1 MKFHSFGSET
11 APTVVLIHGA
21 GLSWWAYEPVAACLK
36 QRYRVV
42 LPVIDGY
49 GEASDEPF
57 ISIEASADGLIR
69 WIDEACGG
77 HVLALGGLSLGA
89 QIAAEALSRRS
100 DIAKYA
106 LLDSALVC
114 PVPGMNA
121 LAESMVRLSY
131 GLIRLRWFS
140 RWQARAMCVPDG
152 MFEAY
157 YADSLKLSRTSLLNT
172 LRSNAAYRIKPG
184 LSQTAAGTLLLVGD
198 REAAMMIRSASLL
211 ADAIPRHAL
220 WRAAGMRHGEFS
232 LTEPGNYAALIEELL
247 AGELT
252 GDSASEPDGGFDPE
266 G

>member
-1 MKFHSFGSET
+1 MRFETFGE
-11 APTVVLIHGA
+11 PGKPVVVLLHGA
-21 GLSWWAYEPVAACLK
+21 GLSWWSYREAALLLAEDF
-36 QRYRVV
+36 RVE
-42 LPVIDGY
+42 LAVIQGY
-49 GEASDEPF
+49 GDLYAEPF
-57 ISIEASADGLIR
+57 QSIRASA
-69 WIDEACGG
+69 EALLAHINAEHGG
-77 HVLALGGLSLGA
+77 HVFALGGLSLGA